1 MCSVIVGVV
10 TEGDLSVVGMVA
22 VAMLGSSIER
32 YFFNV
37 SLAVCAS
44 SDDNN
49 KYSVFQKE
57 CRTGELS
64 GFTLYPVSGEAGP
77 DGGDVWGGE
86 IHLEVVVWLTGIPSC
101 SKKNIR
107 VRTKKNKN
115 RTVGVSLEVVL

>member
-1 MCSVIVGVV
+1 MF
-10 TEGDLSVVGMVA
+10 A
-22 VAMLGSSIER
+22 VATSGRVVEVS
-32 YFFNV
+32 FFNV

-86 IHLEVVVWLTGIPSC
+86 IHLD
-101 SKKNIR
+101 
-107 VRTKKNKN
+107 
-115 RTVGVSLEVVL
+115 VVL